1 MHRPSSSNV
10 ASVRRE
16 NLLLSTPMPLF
27 WIGFGSIE
35 KNSMEIISREKE
47 LIT

>member
-16 NLLLSTPMPLF
+16 NLLLSTPNPLF
-27 WIGFGSIE
+27 WIGFGSIDARVILHGNKL
-35 KNSMEIISREKE
+35 KN
-47 LIT
+47 